1 VTPFGIRKRIKK
13 LLGLEAPSPRPQAPP
28 VPRYEVKFE
37 LPDGTSYEAKG
48 KAGDTLSRISGR
60 GPRPL
65 ATGCADTTC
74 GTCAV
79 EILAG
84 HEQVTAPSEHEL
96 KTRAA
101 NQVPDDRRLA
111 CATAITGEGVVV
123 KVFAILGDEVE

>member
-1 VTPFGIRKRIKK
+1 MTPFGIRKRLKK
-13 LLGLEAPSPRPQAPP
+13 LLGLDSSSSRPPAPA
-28 VPRYEVKFE
+28 VPRHTVRFE

-48 KAGDTLSRISGR
+48 KPGDTLSRISGR

-79 EILAG
+79 EVLDG
-84 HEQVTAPSEHEL
+84 LDQVTAPSDHEIQT
-96 KTRAA
+96 KAA
-101 NQVPDDRRLA
+101 NGVPDDRRLA

-123 KVFAILGDEVE
+123 KVFAILGDEVD